1 MFLCLTEILIILIC
15 VLVHF
20 CSSCSMHVDADIYT
34 FVLGKNL
41 LNNKCNFICSFVKL
55 TIVKLEF
62 MKFYTNNNLFID
74 F

>member
-20 CSSCSMHVDADIYT
+20 YSSCSMNVDADIFT
-34 FVLGKNL
+34 LVLRKNL

-55 TIVKLEF
+55 TIVKLEC
-62 MKFYTNNNLFID
+62 MNFYSNNDLFIN